1 MIPPNFEY
9 IRVFSLSEAVDVL
22 SRREDAAPLAGGQS
36 LIPLLKLRVASYGVL
51 VDIGRVRELRYLR
64 YGDVVEVGALVRHYE
79 LEESPCGFLRGVAVR
94 IGDPQVRSLGTV
106 GGSLAHA
113 DPFGDWPAAMLA
125 LGAVVKTVG
134 PNGAR
139 EIAIDD
145 FFKGP
150 YQTALERGELVAGL
164 KFRCPPRG
172 AYVKFAR
179 RHNDFALAAV
189 AVAAEVKEGHV
200 SWARVAALGA
210 ADRPVR
216 LRKVEAL
223 LTGAPLTADVI
234 ASAAEAAAREAQPPA
249 DFRASAEYR
258 RALLSVAV
266 KRALARL

>member
-1 MIPPNFEY
+1 M
-9 IRVFSLSEAVDVL
+9 

-64 YGDVVEVGALVRHYE
+64 YGDVVEVGALVRHHE

-94 IGDPQVRSLGTV
+94 IGNPQVRSLGTV

-125 LGAVVKTVG
+125 LGAVVKTTG
-134 PNGAR
+134 PDGAR
-139 EIAIDD
+139 EVTIDD

-164 KFRCPPRG
+164 EFRCPPRG

-189 AVAAEVKEGHV
+189 AVAAEVKDRHI

-223 LTGAPLTADVI
+223 LSGAPLTADVI
-234 ASAAEAAAREAQPPA
+234 ASAAEAAAKEAQPPA

-258 RALLSVAV
+258 RSLLSAAV
-266 KRALARL
+266 KRALGRL

>member
-1 MIPPNFEY
+1 MFPPSFEY

-36 LIPLLKLRVASYGVL
+36 LIPLLKLRVASYGAL
-51 VDIGRVRELRYLR
+51 VDIGRLRELRYLE
-64 YGDVVEVGALVRHYE
+64 YGESVKAGALTRHHE
-79 LEESPCGFLRGVAVR
+79 LEDSPCGFLREVAVR
-94 IGDPQVRSLGTV
+94 IGDPQIRSLGTL

-113 DPFGDWPAAMLA
+113 DPAGDWPAAMLA
-125 LGAVVKTVG
+125 LGATVRVAG
-134 PNGAR
+134 VNGVR
-139 EIAIDD
+139 EVDIDD
-145 FFKGP
+145 FIRGP
-150 YQTALERGELVAGL
+150 YQAALERGELVAGME
-164 KFRCPPRG
+164 FRCPPRG

-200 SWARVAALGA
+200 VRARVAAIGA

-223 LTGAPLTADVI
+223 LAGAPLNADTV
-234 ASAAEAAAREAQPPA
+234 AAAAEAATKEAQPPS
-249 DFRASAEYR
+249 DFRGSAEYR
-258 RALLSVAV
+258 RALVGVAV

>member
-1 MIPPNFEY
+1 MIPRFEY
-9 IRVFSLSEAVDVL
+9 IRVFSLPEAVDVL

-36 LIPLLKLRVASYGVL
+36 LIPMLKLRVASYGVL
-51 VDIGRVRELRYLR
+51 VDIGRVRGLRYLR

-134 PNGAR
+134 PDGAR
-139 EIAIDD
+139 EVTIDD

-164 KFRCPPRG
+164 EFGCPPRG

-216 LRKVEAL
+216 LRKAEAT

-234 ASAAEAAAREAQPPA
+234 ASAAEAATKEAQPPA

-266 KRALARL
+266 KRALGRL